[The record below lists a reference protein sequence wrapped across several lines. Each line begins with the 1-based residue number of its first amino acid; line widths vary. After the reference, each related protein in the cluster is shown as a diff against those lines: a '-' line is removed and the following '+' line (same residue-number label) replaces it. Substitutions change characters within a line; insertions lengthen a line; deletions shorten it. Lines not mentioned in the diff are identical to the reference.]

1 MNMNTTQQS
10 TCSCTTCPGTGCT
23 CGCQQA
29 AAQTAR
35 ACAPQCQCGAQCQCG
50 SQCQCGAGASCAQS

>member
-1 MNMNTTQQS
+1 MNTTQQT
-10 TCSCTTCPGTGCT
+10 TCGCNTCPGTGCN

-29 AAQTAR
+29 AAQTAGT
-35 ACAPQCQCGAQCQCG
+35 CGPLCQCGAQCNCG